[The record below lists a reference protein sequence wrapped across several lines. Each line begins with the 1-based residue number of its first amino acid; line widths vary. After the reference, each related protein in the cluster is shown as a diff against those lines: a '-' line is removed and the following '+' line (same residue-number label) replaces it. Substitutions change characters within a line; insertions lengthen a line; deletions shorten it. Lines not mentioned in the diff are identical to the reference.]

1 MGDRLQGCAREEN
14 PNHRSTNGS
23 QNVEDLFHPQN
34 DGSHQQGDCS
44 HDTYRRICSCF
55 VLWVCGRLYRQKHKH
70 RNLSAGNV
78 ADYCSTVC
86 SISNSGVMAK
96 KKQSPPPKEYTP
108 QEEKELQEFLDDL
121 QAGRLEEQEIIQ
133 TEIFKDTTHPS

>member
-1 MGDRLQGCAREEN
+1 
-14 PNHRSTNGS
+14 
-23 QNVEDLFHPQN
+23 
-34 DGSHQQGDCS
+34 
-44 HDTYRRICSCF
+44 
-55 VLWVCGRLYRQKHKH
+55 
-70 RNLSAGNV
+70 
-78 ADYCSTVC
+78 
-86 SISNSGVMAK
+86 MAK